1 MPAGGRGEIGH
12 AFPKAFAEC
21 TAWLDE
27 NADDV
32 NKVQEAFGFPSAAD
46 AEYARRAQSLRRRGL
61 ALRRAPCREKADGGK
76 TKTHTACSRGPSHAV
91 R

>member
-1 MPAGGRGEIGH
+1 ML
-12 AFPKAFAEC
+12 
-21 TAWLDE
+21 AWLDE

-32 NKVQEAFGFPSAAD
+32 NKVREAFGFPSAAD
-46 AEYARRAQSLRRRGL
+46 AEYVAARRARSLRRRGFEN
-61 ALRRAPCREKADGGK
+61 ALRARARREKRTEEK